1 MNVIIKI
8 ARYQLR
14 DVFRS
19 NWIVFYALFF
29 LVATDALFRFGGS
42 GDRVVMSLMNVVLI
56 VVPLIAVVLG
66 AMYLY
71 SSREYIELLLT
82 QPIGRSSLFLGLYAG
97 LAIPLCIAFAF
108 GVGVPFL
115 FHVGLTGESGGP
127 VGLLILTGVLLTCV
141 FVAIA
146 FALALRTDDRIRGLG
161 SALGV
166 WIFFSVVY
174 NGLVLLA
181 IQLFSDYP
189 LQHPVIAM
197 TLLNPIDLG
206 RILLLLELDV
216 SALMGFTGAVFVRFF
231 GSGVGVAL
239 TLGALL
245 TWLALPLAAGW
256 RAFLGKNF

>member
-1 MNVIIKI
+1 
-8 ARYQLR
+8 
-14 DVFRS
+14 
-19 NWIVFYALFF
+19 
-29 LVATDALFRFGGS
+29 
-42 GDRVVMSLMNVVLI
+42 
-56 VVPLIAVVLG
+56 VLG

-82 QPIGRSSLFLGLYAG
+82 QPIERGSLFLGLYAG
-97 LAIPLCIAFAF
+97 LTIPLSLAFLF

-115 FHVGLTGESGGP
+115 FHGGFAGESGGP
-127 VGLLILTGVLLTCV
+127 VGLLLFTGVLLTCV

-161 SALGV
+161 SALLV

-181 IQLFSDYP
+181 VQLFSDYP

-216 SALMGFTGAVFVRFF
+216 SALMGFTGAVFTRFF
-231 GSGVGVAL
+231 GSAWGVSLTVA
-239 TLGALL
+239 ALL
-245 TWLALPLAAGW
+245 TWLAVPLATGW
-256 RAFLGKNF
+256 RVFLRKNF